1 MGLRMKGGCFGV
13 KAAHFPSFLSVKAV
27 LFFAWPVADKKV
39 LQSRSTGVAGEGVE
53 AAAAVCKP
61 QRNPTEQCCPT
72 AWGGGEGGCE
82 TALLFVQELSWGG
95 NPGLGAR
102 LAAGEGSG
110 DRTGLPSATIAM
122 CSGCGPLWLCPA
134 GSVRPEKPNSPPQ
147 KDCSS
152 RGGRCHLQAGVS
164 LCPGC

>member
-1 MGLRMKGGCFGV
+1 MNKRCPAALCVWRAGAALSAVAAGSACDLMGLRMKGGCFGE

-72 AWGGGEGGCE
+72 AWGGG
-82 TALLFVQELSWGG
+82 
-95 NPGLGAR
+95 
-102 LAAGEGSG
+102 
-110 DRTGLPSATIAM
+110 
-122 CSGCGPLWLCPA
+122 
-134 GSVRPEKPNSPPQ
+134 
-147 KDCSS
+147 
-152 RGGRCHLQAGVS
+152 RGGRG
-164 LCPGC
+164 